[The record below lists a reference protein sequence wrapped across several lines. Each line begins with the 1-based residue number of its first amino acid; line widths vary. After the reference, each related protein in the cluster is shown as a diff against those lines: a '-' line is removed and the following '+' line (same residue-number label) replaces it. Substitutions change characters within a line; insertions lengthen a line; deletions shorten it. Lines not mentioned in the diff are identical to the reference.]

1 MNCAIHAN
9 AEATGFCRNCG
20 RALCPACTREVQGML
35 YCESCL
41 AGMVSQPQAPPAPSA
56 SVPPRAEASPGLA
69 FVLGLCF
76 PGLGAVY
83 NGQYEKALIHLVVFV
98 AIILGLSSGAGA
110 AASTALGILLAGFI
124 LYMAFDAHRVARAR
138 QASGAAGRPVSEPFA
153 ALDHGRIAGPVIL
166 ILLGLLFLFDQFGW
180 ISFARVTQLWPVIL
194 IALGVWM
201 LHRRFSGPPER

>member
-20 RALCPACTREVQGML
+20 RALCQACTREVQGVL

-41 AGMVSQPQAPPAPSA
+41 AGMVSHQQAEPAPST
-56 SVPPRAEASPGLA
+56 SVSPRAGGSPGLA
-69 FVLGLCF
+69 FLLGFF

-98 AIILGLSSGAGA
+98 AFIVALSSGVSAPA
-110 AASTALGILLAGFI
+110 AAALGILLGGFV

-138 QASGAAGRPVSEPFA
+138 QAAGLADQPAAEPFA
-153 ALDHGRIAGPVIL
+153 ALDHSKLAGP
-166 ILLGLLFLFDQFGW
+166 ILLIFLGVLFLFNQFGW
-180 ISFARVTQLWPVIL
+180 LSISRVFEFWPVIL
-194 IALGVWM
+194 IALGLWM
-201 LHRRFSGPPER
+201 LRRRFQRSS